1 MTELERTAA
10 GVPLT
15 EPQRTAVGDVAG
27 VADKVGD
34 AADAVGGAAGAIGH
48 AAPILSGATDRIGD
62 MAGSVS
68 AVGGAVGGV
77 ADGIDKALDDVPTLS
92 PEERRVR
99 VAALGPQLA
108 ELHAARAEM
117 FDRVER
123 LEASG
128 YAALDVPT
136 SIRRHPVRIAGL
148 AAGTGFIALDGPG
161 RAWRAIRGRLV
172 PSRAST
178 PLPPGLTRAL
188 GGDDE
193 AVSDLATL
201 LAAGRTPKRRSRI
214 AGLLSGTILLPL
226 GLRWGR
232 DLAGT
237 LLETDPTTF
246 DRRLKAVKARN
257 AARTSGAAAST
268 PGGAPSATAG
278 PASSSSS
285 GVSAAPSSATRTPP
299 ASPPS

>member
-1 MTELERTAA
+1 MPVTEMDRTAA
-10 GVPLT
+10 G
-15 EPQRTAVGDVAG
+15 DVVEVADRVG
-27 VADKVGD
+27 VAADAVGD
-34 AADAVGGAAGAIGH
+34 AADAIGQ

-68 AVGGAVGGV
+68 AVGGAIGGA

-99 VAALGPQLA
+99 IAALGPQLA
-108 ELHAARAEM
+108 ELQAARAEM

-136 SIRRHPVRIAGL
+136 SIRRHPARIAGL

-161 RAWRAIRGRLV
+161 RAWRMLRGRLV
-172 PSRAST
+172 PSRVST

-193 AVSDLATL
+193 AVNDLATL
-201 LAAGRTPKRRSRI
+201 LAAGRVPRKKSRL
-214 AGLLSGTILLPL
+214 AGLLSGTIFLPL

-246 DRRLKAVKARN
+246 DRRLKAVKERN
-257 AARTSGAAAST
+257 AARNAGPGGSASGASPASGT
-268 PGGAPSATAG
+268 G
-278 PASSSSS
+278 PA
-285 GVSAAPSSATRTPP
+285 ATPPAPSSSTSGTPP
-299 ASPPS
+299 ATPRG